1 MPRITWRLDAP
12 LTARAT
18 PQAVHTVRKLLHRDA
33 HANLAKLLQRARPAD
48 AALLFEALAAVER
61 RRLFAVLLTEN
72 LWNRAAAILT
82 ELPDD
87 LSVALIADLEP
98 HRLARLLD
106 VLPVDEATRLAE
118 RLPRDRAEA
127 ALSLMN
133 RAEADAVREL
143 LEHDASTAGRM
154 MSPIV
159 FAGRRAQSVAQAIG
173 ALQEESERVQGSLI
187 YLYVV
192 DDDERLCGVVNMRRL
207 LVSKPDTPLERI
219 MDRDVIAVTT
229 ETSQEE
235 TARLIEQYHL
245 MALPVIDAEEVLV
258 GQVTVDDVIDVLQDE
273 ATEELLALSGVS
285 VDERPDTPAT
295 RSLRLRAPWLVI
307 NLGTAFL
314 AASVV
319 GMFTG
324 TIGKLPA
331 LAALMP
337 IVAGMGGNAAT
348 QALTV
353 VVRALALE
361 QIPGMFRVLSK
372 EVLVGLGNGAL
383 NGAVCF
389 LVGAFLFRDVGV
401 GAVLAVA
408 LLINM
413 VVAGVAGSMMPMIL
427 KRYGI
432 DPAVASAVFVT
443 TCTDVGGFFTFLG
456 LATLLLRWKGM

>member
-1 MPRITWRLDAP
+1 MATIKRL
-12 LTARAT
+12 
-18 PQAVHTVRKLLHRDA
+18 V
-33 HANLAKLLQRARPAD
+33 
-48 AALLFEALAAVER
+48 
-61 RRLFAVLLTEN
+61 
-72 LWNRAAAILT
+72 AAAILVF
-82 ELPDD
+82 
-87 LSVALIADLEP
+87 S
-98 HRLARLLD
+98 
-106 VLPVDEATRLAE
+106 ATA
-118 RLPRDRAEA
+118 AEA
-127 ALSLMN
+127 DPWADVPAGMIPFPVAPEPSYASN
-133 RAEADAVREL
+133 NNPADAVREL

-331 LAALMP
+331 LAAVIFHTL
-337 IVAGMGGNAAT
+337 
-348 QALTV
+348 
-353 VVRALALE
+353 LASG
-361 QIPGMFRVLSK
+361 PTKR
-372 EVLVGLGNGAL
+372 LVPAPP
-383 NGAVCF
+383 
-389 LVGAFLFRDVGV
+389 
-401 GAVLAVA
+401 
-408 LLINM
+408 
-413 VVAGVAGSMMPMIL
+413 SM
-427 KRYGI
+427 
-432 DPAVASAVFVT
+432 
-443 TCTDVGGFFTFLG
+443 
-456 LATLLLRWKGM
+456 LATLPPTETVNVSVLLPPIRF